1 MEPMVIRY
9 RFDVDDGTHAEFE
22 VVLDPQ
28 TLELSDPG
36 PALPAWTLLEFHQ
49 CPHCPLS
56 PMEHVRCPAAAH
68 LARLVQAFDHLP
80 SHARAMV
87 EVLTDQ
93 RTVIHETSVQQGV
106 GALMGLLMATS
117 GCPVTTFFRPMA
129 RFHLPFANQEE
140 TAFRA
145 ASTYLLAD
153 YYRRRGG
160 GGSDDAFE
168 GLARIYRDMHVLNL
182 AMGDRLRAATRTDS
196 SVNAVIV
203 LDTFALTMPIEV
215 EDQLP
220 DLVEFFRPYLER
232 EDEVGSPAARGE
244 ELRDQ

>member
-1 MEPMVIRY
+1 MWSQVGSRRSTSCGGLPEDGPSRILAKRLDRDGRRWNPWLIRY

-80 SHARAMV
+80 SHARAKV

-106 GALMGLLMATS
+106 GALM
-117 GCPVTTFFRPMA
+117 
-129 RFHLPFANQEE
+129 
-140 TAFRA
+140 
-145 ASTYLLAD
+145 AS
-153 YYRRRGG
+153 
-160 GGSDDAFE
+160 
-168 GLARIYRDMHVLNL
+168 
-182 AMGDRLRAATRTDS
+182 
-196 SVNAVIV
+196 
-203 LDTFALTMPIEV
+203 
-215 EDQLP
+215 
-220 DLVEFFRPYLER
+220 
-232 EDEVGSPAARGE
+232 
-244 ELRDQ
+244 